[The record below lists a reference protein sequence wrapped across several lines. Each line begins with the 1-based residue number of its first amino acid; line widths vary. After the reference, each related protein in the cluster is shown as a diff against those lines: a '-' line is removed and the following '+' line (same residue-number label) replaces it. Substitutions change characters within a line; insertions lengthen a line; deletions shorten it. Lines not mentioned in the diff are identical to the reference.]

1 MLGHRG
7 VEKRLAF
14 VFQFAEKQTGYL
26 LRPTPTESGMGD
38 WGLGISYFLNGDII
52 SLQSVEVLTEVFGL
66 RGHRLGKRNIFEI
79 FFRSVGT
86 REDTD
91 RGDMWAFMGNHQ
103 SKKLIN

>member
-1 MLGHRG
+1 MVGHRG

-52 SLQSVEVLTEVFGL
+52 SLQSVEVPA
-66 RGHRLGKRNIFEI
+66 GKSFSVCTDTGWGSEKIFP
-79 FFRSVGT
+79 VC
-86 REDTD
+86 EDTD
-91 RGDMWAFMGNHQ
+91 RGERERT
-103 SKKLIN
+103 